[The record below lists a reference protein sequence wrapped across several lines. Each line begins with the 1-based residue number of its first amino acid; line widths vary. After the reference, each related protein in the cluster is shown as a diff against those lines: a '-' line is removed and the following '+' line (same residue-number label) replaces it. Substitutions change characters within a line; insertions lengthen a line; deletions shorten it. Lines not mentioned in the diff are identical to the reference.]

1 MLLLV
6 ERFVT
11 RLGCRQITTV
21 SARRILGVTKEASLE
36 EVKTSYRKLALKF
49 HPDLSTAET
58 AAADFNKVQ
67 IAYDHLKDG
76 FLGVVDKNLS
86 TSEQLQNAKRT
97 ADHSFCQRIFDD
109 CLSPDPEKLS
119 AEDMNIIVTV
129 LGMSPDDTM
138 AFYLRARHVFLD
150 GAEEAKSWNNVLRT
164 VNAGEESHATMDEL
178 LRILDVMDKHGIQPE
193 LSLMQEV
200 FTYFPK

>member
-1 MLLLV
+1 M
-6 ERFVT
+6 
-11 RLGCRQITTV
+11 
-21 SARRILGVTKEASLE
+21 KEASLE

-97 ADHSFCQRIFDD
+97 AF
-109 CLSPDPEKLS
+109 
-119 AEDMNIIVTV
+119 
-129 LGMSPDDTM
+129 
-138 AFYLRARHVFLD
+138 
-150 GAEEAKSWNNVLRT
+150 
-164 VNAGEESHATMDEL
+164 
-178 LRILDVMDKHGIQPE
+178 
-193 LSLMQEV
+193 
-200 FTYFPK
+200 

>member
-11 RLGCRQITTV
+11 RLRCRQITTV

-76 FLGVVDKNLS
+76 FLGVVNKY
-86 TSEQLQNAKRT
+86 
-97 ADHSFCQRIFDD
+97 
-109 CLSPDPEKLS
+109 
-119 AEDMNIIVTV
+119 II
-129 LGMSPDDTM
+129 
-138 AFYLRARHVFLD
+138 
-150 GAEEAKSWNNVLRT
+150 
-164 VNAGEESHATMDEL
+164 
-178 LRILDVMDKHGIQPE
+178 
-193 LSLMQEV
+193 
-200 FTYFPK
+200 